1 MAGRKHGGCRFLLGI
16 LALLLVLFP
25 ALEEMARPILLIAV
39 VASVFVAGVFV
50 VRSGRFRVRI
60 AISLAVIQIVL
71 TGLAVAQTVNSP
83 SYLFTIALALAT
95 TTVLIG
101 YCIYCVARYVL
112 QANYITRDQI
122 YAGMCAYL
130 MLGFAFGC
138 IYYLVEMLSPGCF
151 SVNASKLSSDS
162 PDLMY
167 FSFVTLATLGYGD
180 ITPVAKISRALAEVE
195 ALVGMLYIAV
205 FMARLVSMAGS
216 GPVNV
221 EIAAD
226 LPAGIRQSEQSTP
239 AEAALTSTIVKP
251 VR

>member
-16 LALLLVLFP
+16 LTLLLVFFP

-39 VASVFVAGVFV
+39 IATVFVAGVIV
-50 VRSGRFRVRI
+50 VDSGRFSVRI
-60 AISLAVIQIVL
+60 AISLAVIQILL
-71 TGLAVAQTVNSP
+71 TGLAVAQTLNSA
-83 SYLFTIALALAT
+83 SYIFTVTLALAT

-101 YCIYCVARYVL
+101 YCIYCVGRYVL
-112 QANYITRDQI
+112 QANCVTHDQI
-122 YAGMCAYL
+122 YAGICAYL

-180 ITPVAKISRALAEVE
+180 ITPVARVTRALAEVE
-195 ALVGMLYIAV
+195 ALGGMLYIAV
-205 FMARLVSMAGS
+205 LMARLVSMVGS
-216 GPVNV
+216 GPANV
-221 EIAAD
+221 AIAGD
-226 LPAGIRQSEQSTP
+226 LPVRINQAEQSTSDGTAP
-239 AEAALTSTIVKP
+239 TATVAKP